1 MPKRQ
6 RNIAIALTC
15 ATGLVALSAP
25 LCADVDVIPVA
36 GSEVTSEITGIVEI
50 VNTETRMLTIR
61 TPDGR
66 FQVIHVPAEVQ
77 RLDEIKIG
85 NRLTISQTDAVLIDL
100 VKGDEAGAIG
110 VTQETRIDQ
119 EATKRPAGT
128 ITDTLTLYGRVESID
143 RDQGTVSIQ
152 GAEETIEFD
161 VNDPALLAE
170 LEVGDGVVATF
181 IHAVS
186 GQVEFR

>member
-25 LCADVDVIPVA
+25 LSADVDVIFVV

-66 FQVIHVPAEVQ
+66 FQVIHVPAEIQ

-143 RDQGTVSIQ
+143 REQGTVSIQ

-161 VNDPALLAE
+161 VNDAALLAE

-186 GQVEFR
+186 GQVELR